1 MNTQIVGYK
10 AKAFELR
17 NLIFF
22 FLIALGLNWI
32 KQVLRFYGVLEAP
45 TGITDPNVLAEIF
58 LGGGPT
64 IAAFLLTALTQGKPG
79 VSALWRRFW
88 NRSLSFKWL
97 AVILLFTPGLWLVAN
112 LVTRTVNAP
121 NYRLFDQ
128 PGMYFGA
135 FLAGLYSG
143 LSEEFGWRG
152 YALPRFQAKWNALI
166 SSLILGVIW
175 VSWHTRFFTQVV
187 LNPLGG
193 IPTDP
198 GVWEWALWIMASS
211 VFTTWIFNNTQGSVL
226 AAVLFHSSMNA
237 GAVIFWCCSVP
248 WHYSAV
254 LVVAT
259 ILIVIIF
266 GARSLVRQRPEERTR
281 VRLKVEG

>member
-1 MNTQIVGYK
+1 MATQTVGYK
-10 AKAFELR
+10 AKAFEAR
-17 NLIFF
+17 NLAIFF
-22 FLIALGLNWI
+22 LLALGFNWI
-32 KQVLRFYGVLEAP
+32 KQALRFYGVLEAP
-45 TGITDPNVLAEIF
+45 TGITDPNVLTEIL

-64 IAAFLLTALTQGKPG
+64 IAAFLITALTQGKLG
-79 VSALWRRFW
+79 VSALWKRFW

-112 LVTRTVNAP
+112 LVTRTVNAS

-152 YALPRFQAKWNALI
+152 FALPRFQAKWNALI

-187 LNPLGG
+187 LNPLVG

-211 VFTTWIFNNTQGSVL
+211 VLTTWIFNNTRGSIL
-226 AAVLFHSSMNA
+226 AAVLFHTAMNA

-266 GARSLVRQRPEERTR
+266 GAKSLLRERPEERR
-281 VRLKVEG
+281 WLPKPESL